1 MGADLAR
8 RPAVTSSFSFAAPHI
23 RAGITQRSLWRVW
36 PSPHALSSSLLPSTA
51 TPPSALPLMLA
62 RGAAPSVAASQAS
75 PPCLILSAQ
84 AAHSCGLHTTP
95 SSYSPSPAGPS
106 LIRVQGLERDTAW
119 PELPTGVK
127 GKDRRSYGGF
137 FIKARGFAIEFLLAC
152 SWRYCICRKE
162 KLHLTLRDW
171 MHWQMSFS
179 HSYRSTDC
187 S

>member
-1 MGADLAR
+1 MQGNTSTFICMGADLAR

-106 LIRVQGLERDTAW
+106 LIRVQGLERAW
-119 PELPTGVK
+119 AADGGQGEGQEELWRLLYQSQRFCHRVFIGMFVK
-127 GKDRRSYGGF
+127 VLY
-137 FIKARGFAIEFLLAC
+137 L
-152 SWRYCICRKE
+152 
-162 KLHLTLRDW
+162 
-171 MHWQMSFS
+171 
-179 HSYRSTDC
+179 
-187 S
+187 